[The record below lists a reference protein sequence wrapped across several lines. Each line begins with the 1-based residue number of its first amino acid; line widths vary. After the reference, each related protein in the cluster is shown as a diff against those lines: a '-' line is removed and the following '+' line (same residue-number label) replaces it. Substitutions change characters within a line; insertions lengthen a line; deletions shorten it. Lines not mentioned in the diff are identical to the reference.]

1 MKLISKKLTSTELKT
16 LPKEFQELDKFVKEF
31 APKFKKIKDK
41 YIDAINYF
49 WFGGCYANDVGLT
62 EQQEYKICL
71 TMLENGLNIESV
83 DYNKYNLTDEEIDK
97 IIDELA
103 DDFAREI
110 A

>member
-1 MKLISKKLTSTELKT
+1 
-16 LPKEFQELDKFVKEF
+16 
-31 APKFKKIKDK
+31 
-41 YIDAINYF
+41 
-49 WFGGCYANDVGLT
+49 
-62 EQQEYKICL
+62 
-71 TMLENGLNIESV
+71 MLENGLNIESV

>member
-1 MKLISKKLTSTELKT
+1 MKLTHKKLTPTELNS
-16 LPKEFQELDKFVKEF
+16 LPKEFQELDKFIKDF

-41 YIDAINYF
+41 YIDAINAF
-49 WFGGCYANDVGLT
+49 WFGGCYAKDVGLN
-62 EQQEYKICL
+62 EIQIAKIF
-71 TMLENGLNIESV
+71 TVMSENGLNSESAN
-83 DYNKYNLTDEEIDK
+83 YNKFNLSDEQIDN

>member
-1 MKLISKKLTSTELKT
+1 MEGKDMYFSK
-16 LPKEFQELDKFVKEF
+16 
-31 APKFKKIKDK
+31 
-41 YIDAINYF
+41 INYR
-49 WFGGCYANDVGLT
+49 GCQIGCVY

>member
-1 MKLISKKLTSTELKT
+1 MKLTHKKLSPTELNS
-16 LPKEFQELDKFVKEF
+16 LPKEFQELDKFIKNF

-41 YIDAINYF
+41 YIDAINAF
-49 WFGGCYANDVGLT
+49 WFGGCYAKDVGLT
-62 EQQEYKICL
+62 EEQEYKICL
-71 TMLENGLNIESV
+71 TMLEHGLNIESA
-83 DYNKYNLTDEEIDK
+83 DYNKFNLSDDQIDN